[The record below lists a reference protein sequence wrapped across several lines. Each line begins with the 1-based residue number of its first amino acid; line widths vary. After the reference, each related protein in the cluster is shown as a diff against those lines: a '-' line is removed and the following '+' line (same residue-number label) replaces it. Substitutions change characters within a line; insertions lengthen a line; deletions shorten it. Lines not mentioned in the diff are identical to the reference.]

1 LGNEIMRLQFSRF
14 SIDEP
19 SNFVIEPPIN
29 AAIPATSWALDDLG
43 LSSSGIGWGFNGP
56 LANMGEFF
64 ERRHFH
70 NCVVSQK
77 SSRLENMLSEDEYV
91 EWFHAL
97 TQTSGA
103 TSPEIS
109 KHEFPMTLVHKV
121 DGTQSYVPTASIRL
135 SRPVGHAHD
144 DFYPFRD
151 TSGCSLHVTAEKSVL
166 GALRE
171 QIERQSLLV
180 FWLTGASGTR
190 IAPDI
195 VSSALESV
203 IELHRKLS
211 RQGQLTIF
219 DITLPGFPGF
229 AILVIYAGGEKSIVK
244 YCPGISYDLDVRS
257 AMLKAFVELWQSY
270 TFLVAMKSKGGDES
284 SVTDRYHKYFLEC
297 NTPEVAD
304 IMSGGDCSIYSDRDI
319 TLRFS
324 SSDVWRHLV
333 KTTPI
338 SYLYSVKEQ
347 VGPHSF
353 YASKFLSPS
362 LFLHMDNANGNNLDN
377 QLTKDHCLEFI
388 PERAGTM
395 VPFP

>member
-1 LGNEIMRLQFSRF
+1 MRLQFSRF

-29 AAIPATSWALDDLG
+29 AAIPATSWALDDFG

-64 ERRHFH
+64 ERRHFR
-70 NCVVSQK
+70 NSVVSQK
-77 SSRLENMLSEDEYV
+77 NCRLENALPEVECM
-91 EWFHAL
+91 EWFRAFI
-97 TQTSGA
+97 QTSGA
-103 TSPEIS
+103 TSQEIS
-109 KHEFPMTLVHKV
+109 THQFPMTLVHKL
-121 DGTQSYVPTASIRL
+121 DGTQSYIPTASIRL
-135 SRPVGHAHD
+135 SRTAGHVHD

-151 TSGCSLHVTAEKSVL
+151 TSGCSLHISAEKSAL
-166 GALRE
+166 GAVRE

-180 FWLTGASGTR
+180 FWLTRAAGTR
-190 IAPDI
+190 IANDL
-195 VSSALESV
+195 VSSILESV
-203 IELHRKLS
+203 TELRRKLS
-211 RQGQLTIF
+211 RQGQLDVF

-229 AILVIYAGGEKSIVK
+229 TILIIYTGGQKSMVK
-244 YCPGISYDLDVRS
+244 YCPGISYDLDIRS
-257 AMLKAFVELWQSY
+257 AMVKAFLELWQSY

-297 NTPEVAD
+297 NTPEVAAL
-304 IMSGGDCSIYSDRDI
+304 MCGGDRFVYSDRDI
-319 TLRFS
+319 ALRFS
-324 SSDVWRHLV
+324 ANDVWRHLA

-377 QLTKDHCLEFI
+377 KLSKDHRLEFI
-388 PERAGTM
+388 PERIGMM